1 MEKKT
6 IYTLSSYALSFIL
19 ANSGAISFKT
29 NPELW
34 PISLSFIANGFLIL
48 YFLSYISKINENEK
62 EIKEIEKEINKLK
75 QHIEINEKVLNSLR
89 DNRLIKDIK
98 KILENQTKK

>member
-1 MEKKT
+1 
-6 IYTLSSYALSFIL
+6 
-19 ANSGAISFKT
+19 
-29 NPELW
+29 
-34 PISLSFIANGFLIL
+34 L

>member
-1 MEKKT
+1 M
-6 IYTLSSYALSFIL
+6 
-19 ANSGAISFKT
+19 
-29 NPELW
+29 
-34 PISLSFIANGFLIL
+34 